1 MVIVACALLLLQ
13 LHLVVLLLYGR
24 RRTRPLP
31 AEIGDRSP
39 PWPSVSILIPARDE
53 EAEIEAALRSVLAL
67 DYPGKEVVVIDDRS
81 RDGTAAIL
89 ARLHQT
95 HPELKVV
102 TVRDLP
108 DGWLGKNHAM
118 HVGAAAAGGELLL
131 FTDADVVF
139 APAALKKAVTALE
152 ADGLDHLTVAP
163 RTWSRSLPVRLMIA
177 LFARGFTLFLRPW
190 LARDPRS
197 PRHIGIGAFNL
208 VRTAAYRRVGGHTRI
223 ALRPDD
229 DIKLG
234 KILKAAGCRQ
244 DLRYG
249 LDELSVAWY
258 PSLGAFV
265 RGLEKNILAGMDYR
279 VIALFAFLTL
289 ALALSLGPWLLLVL
303 GDTPTR
309 LAAGGAILLSW
320 LTYGLFFR
328 LADAPRW
335 LVFVEPLAVA
345 VMVWTFARSAV
356 LTLWRGG
363 IFWRDTFYPLD
374 QLRDNVV

>member
-1 MVIVACALLLLQ
+1 MFIVACGLLLLQ
-13 LHLVVLLLYGR
+13 LYLVVLLLVGR
-24 RRTRPLP
+24 RLTRPLP
-31 AEIGDRSP
+31 AAIAERST

-89 ARLHQT
+89 ARLHQA
-95 HPELKVV
+95 HPELQVV
-102 TVRDLP
+102 TVRALP

-139 APAALKKAVTALE
+139 APLALKKAVVALE

-177 LFARGFTLFLRPW
+177 LFARGFTLFMRPW
-190 LARDPRS
+190 QARDPRS

-208 VRTAAYRRVGGHTRI
+208 VRADAYRRVGGHARI

-289 ALALSLGPWLLLVL
+289 ALSLSLGPWLLLVL

-328 LADAPRW
+328 LADVPRI
-335 LVFVEPLAVA
+335 LVFVEPLAVL
-345 VMVWTFARSAV
+345 VLVWTFARSAV

-363 IFWRDTFYPLD
+363 IVWRDTFYPLD
-374 QLRDNVV
+374 RLRDNVV